1 MHEGR
6 LAPEAIPV
14 LGSNGAMQGVLGISH
29 WKQRLSLSTMTFLS
43 VIKIFQ
49 IEDNEVVVF
58 SCVLQ
63 S

>member
-6 LAPEAIPV
+6 LAPEAILV
-14 LGSNGAMQGVLGISH
+14 LGSDEAMPGVLAVNH
-29 WKQRLSLSTMTFLS
+29 CKQCLSLSTMTFLS
-43 VIKIFQ
+43 VIKNFQ

>member
-6 LAPEAIPV
+6 LAPEAILV
-14 LGSNGAMQGVLGISH
+14 LGSDEAIPGVLGVNH
-29 WKQRLSLSTMTFLS
+29 CKQCLSLSTMTFLS
-43 VIKIFQ
+43 VIKNFQ

>member
-1 MHEGR
+1 MHVGR
-6 LAPEAIPV
+6 LAPEAILV
-14 LGSNGAMQGVLGISH
+14 LGSDGAMPGVLGVSH
-29 WKQRLSLSTMTFLS
+29 CKQRLSLSTMTFLS

>member
-1 MHEGR
+1 M
-6 LAPEAIPV
+6 
-14 LGSNGAMQGVLGISH
+14 LGSDEAMPGVLGVNH
-29 WKQRLSLSTMTFLS
+29 CKQCLSLSTMTFLS
-43 VIKIFQ
+43 VIKNFQ